1 MFSFWISEELPL
13 LLASLLN
20 SENFDLFLV
29 FGDFLSG
36 VNSESWSVAGVGFS
50 GGIESLGNYM
60 VRITKVLAF
69 LSFLAGI
76 GASVLEFSLFS
87 IELCFF
93 LSLLRFP
100 AQIANGLGL
109 VPFLASNYSLCDC
122 CLNRQKLFFFLS
134 SLFIKSSS
142 LKGSVS
148 CYYSCLSAA
157 VEFSASPLSS
167 VVLL

>member
-1 MFSFWISEELPL
+1 M
-13 LLASLLN
+13 
-20 SENFDLFLV
+20 
-29 FGDFLSG
+29 
-36 VNSESWSVAGVGFS
+36 NSESWSVAGVGFS

-60 VRITKVLAF
+60 FRITKVLAF

-122 CLNRQKLFFFLS
+122 CLNRQKFFFFSFPPFLS
-134 SLFIKSSS
+134 SQAL
-142 LKGSVS
+142 
-148 CYYSCLSAA
+148 
-157 VEFSASPLSS
+157 
-167 VVLL
+167 